1 MLIQNPRFCGHII
14 YDINILY
21 LVSWET
27 AFPVSAAAKI
37 VNPFS
42 SARGVAGSPAMADP
56 ATVEIVDRDTRPTV
70 YIIIH

>member
-1 MLIQNPRFCGHII
+1 MILISCIKSR
-14 YDINILY
+14 
-21 LVSWET
+21 ET
-27 AFPVSAAAKI
+27 AFPVSVAAKI

-56 ATVEIVDRDTRPTV
+56 ATVEIVDRDTRPMV